1 MSEAILEQILE
12 EIKKLNTRLD
22 RIEWLFIDSKLES
35 EEPSEEDKEN
45 IEEYNNDLKNNS
57 ISFKKFV

>member
-1 MSEAILEQILE
+1 MSETLLEQILE

-35 EEPSEEDKEN
+35 EEPSEEDKQI
-45 IEEYNNDLKNNS
+45 IEEYNDDLNINRNS
-57 ISFKKFV
+57 RTY

>member
-35 EEPSEEDKEN
+35 EQPSEEDKKF
-45 IEEYNNDLKNNS
+45 IEEYNNDLKNNT